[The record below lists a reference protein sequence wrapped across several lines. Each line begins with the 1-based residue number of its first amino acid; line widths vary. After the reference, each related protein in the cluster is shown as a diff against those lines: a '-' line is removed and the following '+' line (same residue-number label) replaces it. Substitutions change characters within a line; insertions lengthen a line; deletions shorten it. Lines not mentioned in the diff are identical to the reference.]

1 MVPTPAPMRVPEL
14 RLSRTARCIALAL
27 AAMAVS
33 GVARAQ
39 SMHFRPYVSASA
51 TWSDN
56 VGADARGGDGDL
68 SFEVAPGI
76 SVLRESGRFRGNL
89 NAAVRNIVYM
99 NETDRNDTFVVLN
112 GHGQVEAVEDTLF
125 VDMDASIDRSNR
137 SVFAGR
143 AAGDPQDFSSD
154 NETRMYGIGPRLKFR
169 LGPDTNGTAKYMT
182 RWVSGGGGLDNRRES
197 TLNAQVANPAQFG
210 RIGWGLEYRR
220 TESDF
225 GRAGLAGSSSED
237 ILRGTLYAKVTPQLR
252 LRGIVGREKNN
263 FDTATDD
270 RSPIVGGGFDWNPT
284 ERTTISGTSEKR
296 IFGRGYDFRFNH
308 RHANST
314 WSLSY
319 VRDVSSSLETVGLDV
334 FQDPEFRLLFDG
346 LERQI
351 ADPLLREA
359 VVRRLLGF
367 PSIGA
372 RDLFV
377 TNARFV
383 TRSLAGSVSFI
394 GVRNVLT
401 FAVQRSE
408 RERLGAAVTGNPVD
422 DFARFDNVTT
432 RAGTVSLS
440 HKLAPQ
446 ASLNANLTRSRSTG
460 RGRTDSE
467 TERTLFS
474 LALLKQLGPHTSGG
488 VTYRYQR
495 AEGASDFVEN
505 AIVATISVSF

>member
-1 MVPTPAPMRVPEL
+1 MVPTSARTQASEL
-14 RLSRTARCIALAL
+14 RRSVTARCIALAL
-27 AAMAVS
+27 AAMSVS
-33 GVARAQ
+33 GVAQAQ
-39 SMHFRPYVSASA
+39 SLHFRPYVSASA
-51 TWSDN
+51 TYSDN
-56 VGADARGGDGDL
+56 VGANERGGDGDL

-89 NAAVRNIVYM
+89 NAALRNIAYM
-99 NETDRNDTFVVLN
+99 NETDRNDTFLVLN

-125 VDMDASIDRSNR
+125 VDMDASISRSNR
-137 SVFAGR
+137 SAFVGR

-154 NETRMYGIGPRLKFR
+154 NETRMYGVGPRLQFR
-169 LGPDTNGTAKYMT
+169 LGPETSGSAKYMT
-182 RWVSGGGGLDNRRES
+182 RWMSGSGSLDNRRES
-197 TLNAQVANPAQFG
+197 VLNAQVANPVEFG
-210 RIGWGLEYRR
+210 RLGWGLAYSR

-225 GRAGLAGSSSED
+225 GRAGLGGSSTEE
-237 ILRGTLYAKVTPQLR
+237 IVRGTVYAKVTPQFR

-263 FDTATDD
+263 FETAAEDS
-270 RSPIVGGGFDWNPT
+270 SPIVGGGFDWNPT

-314 WSLSY
+314 WNLSY
-319 VRDVSSSLETVGLDV
+319 VRDISSSLETLGLDV
-334 FQDPEFRLLFDG
+334 FRDPEFRLLFDA

-372 RDLFV
+372 RDMFV

-383 TRSLAGSVSFI
+383 TRDLNGSVSVI
-394 GVRNVLT
+394 GVRNVLI
-401 FAVQRSE
+401 FAFQRSE
-408 RERLGAAVTGNPVD
+408 RARLGAAVTGNPAD
-422 DFARFDNVTT
+422 DFARFDNVRT
-432 RAGTVSLS
+432 RSATVTLS
-440 HKLAPQ
+440 HRLTPQ

-460 RGRTDSE
+460 SGRNGSE

-474 LALLKQLGPHTSGG
+474 LALLKQIGPHTSGG
-488 VTYRYQR
+488 ITYRYQR
-495 AEGASDFVEN
+495 SQGFSEFVEN
-505 AIVATISVSF
+505 TIVATIAVSF